1 MISIVIVITIYYI
14 IPTDLAFKITFETL
28 KVVVGVDVGVEGV
41 PGGGGEG
48 AEVALVDQT
57 LLVRRQAELVL
68 PLRLVLQVTVHG
80 VPVGHNTRGVGL
92 GLPVVK
98 NSVVEDLERIAV
110 SYFPLD

>member
-1 MISIVIVITIYYI
+1 M
-14 IPTDLAFKITFETL
+14 
-28 KVVVGVDVGVEGV
+28 GVDVGVEGV
-41 PGGGGEG
+41 PSGGREG

-68 PLRLVLQVTVHG
+68 PLRLVLQVPVHG

-98 NSVVEDLERIAV
+98 NSVVEDLERIVV